1 MKVHVQDGEIAITSP
16 VTRYLLPP
24 DEARQLI
31 LELQAGLFALQETA
45 RKQAREA
52 RAAALWAEWLA
63 AGAIAET
70 SGGLLRRDGWQ
81 WLRPGQVD
89 AERVPPGVLFVAP
102 VWGVTF
108 SGKKAHYW
116 LGLGKRWCGRPDRL
130 CKVVDPEADG
140 VELCKSCAKASGGAA

>member
-1 MKVHVQDGEIAITSP
+1 MKVHIQDGEIAITSP
-16 VTRYLLPP
+16 ATRYLLSP

-31 LELQAGLFALQETA
+31 LDLQAALQETA

-52 RAAALWAEWLA
+52 KAAALWAEWVA

-70 SGGLLRRDGWQ
+70 GGGLLLRRDGWQ
-81 WLRPGQVD
+81 WLRPGCVD
-89 AERVPPGVLFVAP
+89 AVRVPPGVLFAVP

-108 SGKKAHYW
+108 SGEKAHYW
-116 LGLGKRWCGRPDRL
+116 LGLTERQCGRPDRL

-140 VELCKSCAKASGGAA
+140 VEMCKSCAKASGGAL